1 MTTQFANSVH
11 DFQIAYERQG
21 AGPALLLVH
30 GFNNERTMWQEY
42 GWIAQLQDAF
52 TVITMDL
59 RGCGE
64 STASHQPDHYTLAA
78 HLADVE
84 AVLDACGVD
93 RFCYWG
99 WSFGATIGTHLAVQ
113 SDRLQRAVI
122 AGTYFGPIFDAWHD
136 DNLEIAYIAKAKRE
150 GRLAELGLVE
160 GKRQFAEAMDLDL
173 FWARRYGAEQWPAVE
188 PAALRCPTLVYTGSN
203 DGRVVEVLREQ
214 QAKIEAAGQR
224 LHIFDGF
231 DHMQLV
237 SERATVT
244 PLVTAFFHAA
254 GDQR

>member
-42 GWIAQLQDAF
+42 GWIAQLQDEF
-52 TVITMDL
+52 TVITIDL

-99 WSFGATIGTHLAVQ
+99 WSFGATIGTHLAAQ
-113 SDRLQRAVI
+113 SDRLQQAVI
-122 AGTYFGPIFDAWHD
+122 AGTYFGPIFNTWHD
-136 DNLEIAYIAKAKRE
+136 DNLEIAHIAKVKRE
-150 GRLAELGLVE
+150 GRLTELELAE

-173 FWARRYGAEQWPAVE
+173 FWARRYGAQISRPSNRLIC
-188 PAALRCPTLVYTGSN
+188 AAQRWFTLVSTTGVSSKYCENSKPQLKLPGSGYTFLMASTTCN
-203 DGRVVEVLREQ
+203 W
-214 QAKIEAAGQR
+214 
-224 LHIFDGF
+224 
-231 DHMQLV
+231 
-237 SERATVT
+237 
-244 PLVTAFFHAA
+244 
-254 GDQR
+254 